1 MSKIEVIKK
10 TVQQV
15 GDINHEYGSLLVGK
29 TECGS
34 FAWSIEAATFEKW
47 EIIPESL
54 YLELMKFVDSMPAK
68 VGDKV
73 KLNELGVK
81 EVLSEDWIDCETLD
95 KLQAETS
102 GIIKDIS
109 PSINLFTV
117 EFGDLVFY
125 LNPEMV
131 DKIVGGDYCGH

>member
-1 MSKIEVIKK
+1 MTKIEVIEKS
-10 TVQQV
+10 VHEV

-29 TECGS
+29 TECGA
-34 FAWSIEAATFEKW
+34 FAWSIEANTFEKW
-47 EIIPESL
+47 ELIPESL
-54 YLELMKFVDSMPAK
+54 YLELMKLVDSMPAK

-95 KLQAETS
+95 KLQAENI

-109 PSINLFTV
+109 PSINLVTV
-117 EFGDLVFY
+117 RLGDVAFY
-125 LNPEMV
+125 LKPEMV
-131 DKIVGGDYCGH
+131 DRIGGGV

>member
-10 TVQQV
+10 TVHEV

-29 TECGS
+29 TECGA
-34 FAWSIEAATFEKW
+34 FAWSIEANTFEKW

-54 YLELMKFVDSMPAK
+54 YLELMKLVDSMPAK
-68 VGDKV
+68 AGDKV

-81 EVLSEDWIDCETLD
+81 GVLSSSGDWIDGVELD
-95 KLQAETS
+95 RLLNENI
-102 GIIKDIS
+102 GIILEIS
-109 PSINLFTV
+109 PSIDLVTV
-117 EFGDLVFY
+117 GFGDVVFY

-131 DKIVGGDYCGH
+131 DRIGGGD